1 MSQQTSTR
9 AMGEAK
15 ILIDGGNAP
24 WLSAHNDDSQHMHN
38 VNLSESVVRK
48 ARGEVT
54 LAFGT

>member
-15 ILIDGGNAP
+15 ILIDGGNSP

-38 VNLSESVVRK
+38 VNPVAATVNQPFLGWLVE
-48 ARGEVT
+48 
-54 LAFGT
+54 AFL